1 MANYFPVRSHFDE
14 MQLFERPNVIA
25 LWFPMSPFNN
35 EAPAFHLKARR
46 RNDLDEFYAHLQ
58 VFG

>member
-1 MANYFPVRSHFDE
+1 